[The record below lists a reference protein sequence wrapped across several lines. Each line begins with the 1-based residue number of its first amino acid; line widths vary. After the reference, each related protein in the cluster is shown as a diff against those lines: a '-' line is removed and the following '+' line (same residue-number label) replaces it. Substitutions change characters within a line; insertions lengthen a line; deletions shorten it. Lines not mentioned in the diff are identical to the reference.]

1 MPNKITKGK
10 FSKRKTQSKSNFT
23 TGLFSIDYKED
34 SKNYYKQFGVEESET
49 LSVENE
55 KGEVLGSLNYFIK
68 DFFQTDQEEPVKIII
83 IANTYSQNTRE
94 SFIAWSEELLPKV
107 LEVKKK
113 TEASYIVFLLSKK
126 HQESFKHLIRPRR
139 KNRNQLRFNHLRSL
153 DVQMVQG
160 LGLFAEKPLEHVK
173 IRRAT
178 KNDIEAIAGYIK
190 RATQR
195 MPIARL
201 VDEGAFEK
209 EFNQWEDLNIAD
221 IALALSHEDKIV
233 GLLGAFDPSKKLT
246 AKLKLDEV
254 KDSVFFVVQSFL
266 KLGSYMR
273 DLRPVFN
280 NREVNFR
287 FFTHIYSNN
296 KDIFYSLVYWWIN
309 ETKDQKPIFIY
320 PHFKG
325 ELLTLPSGSLFS
337 SDFPAD
343 LYLMQEPDDPPSSL
357 LKPNLYSSHL
367 DIDLPFLF

>member
-1 MPNKITKGK
+1 MPTKFQK
-10 FSKRKTQSKSNFT
+10 KKNRSRSNFT
-23 TGLFSIDYKED
+23 SGLFDIEFIGD
-34 SKNYYKQFGVEESET
+34 SKNYYKQFGVEDSEV

-55 KGEVLGSLNYFIK
+55 KGEVLASLNYFIK
-68 DFFQTDQEEPVKIII
+68 YFYQTDQDEPVKIIV

-107 LEVKKK
+107 FEVKKK
-113 TEASYIVFLLSKK
+113 TEATYIIFLLSKK
-126 HQESFKHLIRPRR
+126 HQETFKPLIRPRR
-139 KNRNQLRFNHLRSL
+139 KSRNQLRFNHLRSL

-160 LGLFAEKPLEHVK
+160 LGLFAEKPLKHVK
-173 IRRAT
+173 IRRAQKT
-178 KNDIEAIAGYIK
+178 DLEAIAGYIK

-201 VDEGAFEK
+201 VDHKAFEK
-209 EFNQWEDLNIAD
+209 EFSQWEDLKFED
-221 IALALSHEDKIV
+221 IALALSHDDKIV
-233 GLLGAFDPSKKLT
+233 GLLGAFDPSKKLA
-246 AKLKLDEV
+246 AKLRLDEV

-266 KLGSYMR
+266 KLGSFMR

-280 NREVNFR
+280 NRHVNFR

-296 KDIFYSLVYWWIN
+296 KDIFYSLVHWWIN
-309 ETKDQKPIFIY
+309 ETKDTKPVFIY